1 MKISASYKSISTLL
15 SLSIILSF
23 TVSLCSMSTME
34 EMCEQMMMNHSSM
47 DMAEMDHDAGHQD
60 MMQSN
65 HTSESSECEMT
76 VDCDCMTDKNLIATI
91 APIVVLKIN
100 TPTFSFTFEEISS
113 VESDHIPRN
122 SDLTLTNS
130 YSPPPL
136 FLANE
141 SFLI

>member
-1 MKISASYKSISTLL
+1 
-15 SLSIILSF
+15 
-23 TVSLCSMSTME
+23 MSTME
-34 EMCEQMMMNHSSM
+34 EMCEQMMMDHSSM
-47 DMAEMDHDAGHQD
+47 DMAEMEHDAGHQD
-60 MMQSN
+60 MMHGKKATDSF
-65 HTSESSECEMT
+65 ECEMT

-91 APIVVLKIN
+91 APTVVLKIS
-100 TPTFSFTFEEISS
+100 TPSFQFTFEEHSS
-113 VESDHIPRN
+113 VNSDQIPRN

>member
-1 MKISASYKSISTLL
+1 
-15 SLSIILSF
+15 
-23 TVSLCSMSTME
+23 ME
-34 EMCEQMMMNHSSM
+34 EMCEQMMMDHSSM
-47 DMAEMDHDAGHQD
+47 DMAEMGHEAEHQD
-60 MMQSN
+60 MNMMHKKERS
-65 HTSESSECEMT
+65 TSSDCEMT

-91 APIVVLKIN
+91 APRVVLKIN
-100 TPTFSFTFEEISS
+100 TPSFKFTFEEFFS
-113 VESDHIPRN
+113 VKSDQIPRN